1 MRDLLDKINIY
12 HEFYLS
18 ILRDY
23 SKIISIFA
31 VYHKYYVTTILIYK
45 SNNKASDRKVYS
57 YEEKN
62 ITSR

>member
-1 MRDLLDKINIY
+1 MTNFTLQNG
-12 HEFYLS
+12 
-18 ILRDY
+18 DY

-31 VYHKYYVTTILIYK
+31 VYHKYNVTTISINK

-62 ITSR
+62 ITSRR